1 MYYIYIILQHNYNIY
16 VYIIIK
22 NCSESVK
29 SQVHFVSVHKDKFVR
44 EGTCKVKAYCK
55 LWNIQNS
62 KTRSILFIKLKQTKH
77 SSSGVS

>member
-1 MYYIYIILQHNYNIY
+1 MYNIYIILQHNYNIY

-55 LWNIQNS
+55 L
-62 KTRSILFIKLKQTKH
+62 
-77 SSSGVS
+77 